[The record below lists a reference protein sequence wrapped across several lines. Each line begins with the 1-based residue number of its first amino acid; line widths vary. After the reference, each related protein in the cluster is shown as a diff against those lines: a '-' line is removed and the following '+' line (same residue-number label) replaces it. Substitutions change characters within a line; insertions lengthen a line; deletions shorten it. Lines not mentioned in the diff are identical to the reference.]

1 MAEPGELEFQAS
13 LIAAINEAS
22 PDGILV
28 VDEHATIISHNQRF
42 LDVWHISRQELG
54 LQQEST
60 SVAGKPDQ
68 PLLALVAARIKDTA
82 AFIKRVKELYA
93 DPSQDDHCEL
103 ELKDGRTLERHST
116 VLRGLSHQYL
126 GRVWFF
132 RDITE
137 RKRTEAALRV
147 LAEQDPLTG
156 VANRRVFFQRGCQE
170 LARMRRHG
178 RPLSLIALDIDHFK
192 GINDRHGHA
201 IGDSVLKRFC
211 EICRGALR
219 DSDLLAR
226 LGGEEFGVI
235 LPETPLDGALVLAE
249 RLCQAVSRAPLLAD
263 GLHLCYTVSAGVT
276 ALACHDSCIDESL
289 RRADEALYHAKR
301 MGRNRVEVRP

>member
-1 MAEPGELEFQAS
+1 
-13 LIAAINEAS
+13 
-22 PDGILV
+22 
-28 VDEHATIISHNQRF
+28 
-42 LDVWHISRQELG
+42 
-54 LQQEST
+54 
-60 SVAGKPDQ
+60 
-68 PLLALVAARIKDTA
+68 
-82 AFIKRVKELYA
+82 
-93 DPSQDDHCEL
+93 
-103 ELKDGRTLERHST
+103 
-116 VLRGLSHQYL
+116 
-126 GRVWFF
+126 
-132 RDITE
+132 
-137 RKRTEAALRV
+137 
-147 LAEQDPLTG
+147 
-156 VANRRVFFQRGCQE
+156 
-170 LARMRRHG
+170 MRRHG